1 MKITKINL
9 LTLGNVTRKIFED
22 FTMKVN
28 SLYVSVEDRERAKN
42 FYQNIIFEREPSLE
56 TDRFVFFNID
66 GFLFGLFDPTVTGE
80 KVQYGNNT
88 VPTIEV
94 NDVDSLYERLT
105 KVGLKTILPLQE
117 VNGTKIFQVE
127 DTESN
132 ILEFYQWI

>member
-1 MKITKINL
+1 MEDLTMKI
-9 LTLGNVTRKIFED
+9 
-22 FTMKVN
+22 N
-28 SLYVSVEDRERAKN
+28 SLYVSVKDRDRAKD

-66 GFLFGLFDPTVTGE
+66 GFLFGLFDPIVTGE

-94 NDVDSLYERLT
+94 NEIEGLYKRLT
-105 KVGLKTILPLQE
+105 TAGLKTILPLQE
-117 VNGTKIFQVE
+117 VNGTIIFQVE
-127 DTESN
+127 DTENN

>member
-1 MKITKINL
+1 
-9 LTLGNVTRKIFED
+9 
-22 FTMKVN
+22 MKVN
-28 SLYVSVEDRERAKN
+28 SLYVSVKDRPRALN
-42 FYQNIIFEREPSLE
+42 LYQNIIFEREPYLE
-56 TDRFVFFNID
+56 TDRFVFFNIE
-66 GFLFGLFDPTVTGE
+66 GFLFGLFDSTVTGE

>member
-1 MKITKINL
+1 MKI
-9 LTLGNVTRKIFED
+9 
-22 FTMKVN
+22 N
-28 SLYVSVEDRERAKN
+28 SLYVSVKDRDRAKN
-42 FYQNIIFEREPSLE
+42 FYQNIIFERKPSLE

-80 KVQYGNNT
+80 KIQYGNNT

-94 NDVDSLYERLT
+94 NDINSWHQRLS
-105 KVGLKTILPLQE
+105 KLGLKIILSLQE

-127 DTESN
+127 DTEGN

>member
-1 MKITKINL
+1 MR
-9 LTLGNVTRKIFED
+9 VTRKIFED

>member
-1 MKITKINL
+1 
-9 LTLGNVTRKIFED
+9 
-22 FTMKVN
+22 MKVN
-28 SLYVSVEDRERAKN
+28 SLYVSVENRERAKN